1 MMIITRPVMTGTML
15 PTTPKSQISHEA
27 GSSIKSSVTNTA
39 PCGHHLEHT
48 HTHTHFIIK
57 PSQFIAENS
66 PPKLRGALTGFIEV
80 AITLGIIYGYGV
92 GMWLYETFPTG
103 YSWKYTFKFAT
114 IFGVGMF
121 FGMLYL
127 PESPRWLVSAG
138 RPLYEAL
145 EAAQFVNSDLTSE
158 EIVNMKKEIERQV
171 PTHLREGAGHESA
184 ARRLFCSAQMRI
196 PMIVGMGL
204 IIGQQVTGLPAML
217 YYCVDVFEAVRQLLW
232 VQCLM
237 GSVLVWGPEYPY
249 VPTSSS
255 SLI

>member
-1 MMIITRPVMTGTML
+1 MRFDFAVL
-15 PTTPKSQISHEA
+15 LSQR
-27 GSSIKSSVTNTA
+27 K
-39 PCGHHLEHT
+39 
-48 HTHTHFIIK
+48 
-57 PSQFIAENS
+57 QFIAEIS
-66 PPKLRGALTGFIEV
+66 PSKLRGALTGFIEV
-80 AITLGIIYGYGV
+80 SLTIGIIYGYAV
-92 GMWLYETFPTG
+92 GMWLYEAFPTG

-145 EAAQFVNSDLTSE
+145 EAAQFINSDLTSD

-171 PTHLREGAGHESA
+171 PTHLRDRGDASLEGVEAKESP
-184 ARRLFCSAQMRI
+184 ARRLFCSATMRI

-217 YYCVDVFEAVRQLLW
+217 YYCVDIFAAVSQPFPPVLAFSSWRLKYYTIYLLGCFGQIHVGTWELRCGEASWFNSCYDL
-232 VQCLM
+232 
-237 GSVLVWGPEYPY
+237 Y
-249 VPTSSS
+249 
-255 SLI
+255 